1 MTTMKHIKYNQ
12 YKNSNIYWV
21 GDIPSHWEK
30 IPVKHHFFSKKQVA
44 GILADDYQR
53 LALTLNG
60 VIKRSKEDAEGL
72 QPEKFET
79 YQIVRKNSLI
89 FKLIDLENIK
99 TSRVGLSKYD
109 GLVSPAYITLSS
121 NGDILPAY
129 AENYFLNM
137 WYEHI
142 FNQLGSV
149 GVRSN
154 LNKEDLLNLPIIKPP
169 LEEQELISNYLN
181 KQTTK
186 INEIIAKNE
195 KLIHL
200 LEEKKVSLINQIVTK
215 GLNPDVPMK
224 YSGMEIIGEIPKHW
238 EVEKIKNIS
247 QVKPSN
253 IDKKS
258 KENEPPV
265 LLCNY
270 TDVYNNEFITMDIDF
285 MKATT
290 TPDQIKKL
298 SLDVGDI
305 IITKDSESADDIAV
319 PAIVTENLENV
330 VCGYHLAVI
339 KPDTNI
345 INPKFLFRLFESD
358 RINKQFELGA
368 NGVTRFGLGSYPIN
382 NAYICKPPLNEQG
395 EIVQY
400 LDIETSKIAKAT
412 DKILKHIE
420 LLEEYKSSL
429 IHHVVTGKIDVREE
443 VI

>member
-1 MTTMKHIKYNQ
+1 M
-12 YKNSNIYWV
+12 NI
-21 GDIPSHWEK
+21 
-30 IPVKHHFFSKKQVA
+30 
-44 GILADDYQR
+44 
-53 LALTLNG
+53 
-60 VIKRSKEDAEGL
+60 
-72 QPEKFET
+72 
-79 YQIVRKNSLI
+79 
-89 FKLIDLENIK
+89 
-99 TSRVGLSKYD
+99 
-109 GLVSPAYITLSS
+109 
-121 NGDILPAY
+121 
-129 AENYFLNM
+129 
-137 WYEHI
+137 
-142 FNQLGSV
+142 LGSV

-200 LEEKKVSLINQIVTK
+200 LEEKKVSLINQIVTN

-224 YSGMEIIGEIPKHW
+224 YSGIEIIGEIPKHW

-382 NAYICKPPLNEQG
+382 NAYICKPSLNEQG